1 MSILKDLASDPST
14 KTTARDLKT
23 ALNAIATEEKRV

>member
-1 MSILKDLASDPST
+1 MIQDLASDPST

-23 ALNAIATEEKRV
+23 ALNAISTEEKRV